1 MLTYLSEELIRL
13 PETFLCYSPPDESQ
27 VLTYADVCRRVPTYA
42 DVCATARQTRVSG
55 AEVTHGIALTKP
67 LPALTKPLP
76 GAGRVSASCIC
87 SGLKHGIALTKPLPA
102 LTKPLPGAG
111 RVAAALRLPRCALF
125 RP

>member
-1 MLTYLSEELIRL
+1 M
-13 PETFLCYSPPDESQ
+13 
-27 VLTYADVCRRVPTYA
+27 LTYADVCRHMLTY
-42 DVCATARQTRVSG
+42 VLQPARRESG

-76 GAGRVSASCIC
+76 GAGRVSASCVC